1 MARRIVSYAERPELD
16 DRWDETVAPVWPE
29 FLLHGSDV
37 NERWSHL
44 FEHDEAFQCFLVE
57 EEGDEVLAVAN
68 TIPFAWDG
76 EPEGLPGGVD
86 DVLATAITQHDAGEA
101 PNTLCALQ
109 AVVTPGNQGKGLAG
123 VILAA
128 MRDLAS
134 SAGFVDLVA
143 PVRPS
148 RKDRYPLQDLRSYAR
163 WTRPDGLPFDP
174 WLRVHVRAGA
184 EFVAIA
190 ERSQTVQGT
199 VAAWES
205 WTGMIFPDSGAYV
218 VPRAL
223 VPVQIDRERDMGRL
237 VEPNYWMRHR
247 L

>member
-57 EEGDEVLAVAN
+57 EESDEVLAVAN

-101 PNTLCALQ
+101 PNTLCAD
-109 AVVTPGNQGKGLAG
+109 P
-123 VILAA
+123 
-128 MRDLAS
+128 R
-134 SAGFVDLVA
+134 
-143 PVRPS
+143 
-148 RKDRYPLQDLRSYAR
+148 RYPARWAARHRRPALRSRSAR
-163 WTRPDGLPFDP
+163 APP
-174 WLRVHVRAGA
+174 
-184 EFVAIA
+184 
-190 ERSQTVQGT
+190 
-199 VAAWES
+199 
-205 WTGMIFPDSGAYV
+205 TG
-218 VPRAL
+218 
-223 VPVQIDRERDMGRL
+223 
-237 VEPNYWMRHR
+237 HR
-247 L
+247 